1 MTRIGQPSDGEVVT
15 RVLAGNTD
23 AFALLVRR
31 HQNALYGYGRS
42 TGLDHDTALDLVQ
55 ESFVKAFERL
65 RQCREPERFLSWLFR
80 IFRNAVL
87 DWARNIRRTEAP
99 LEHAEWVA
107 DDGDVAE
114 GVALRDGMG
123 SALAALSPILR
134 EAFLLR
140 HQVGHSYEE
149 IAEITGVSLSA
160 AKMRVARARDLLH
173 DALVADY
180 GNVTRAGSRAS

>member
-1 MTRIGQPSDGEVVT
+1 MTTLGQPSDGAVVS

-31 HQNALYGYGRS
+31 HQNTLYGYGRS

-65 RQCREPERFLSWLFR
+65 GQCRDPERFLSWLFR

-87 DWARNIRRTEAP
+87 DWARDVRRNEAP
-99 LEHAEWVA
+99 LEHAEWIA

-123 SALAALSPILR
+123 TALAMLTPILR

>member
-1 MTRIGQPSDGEVVT
+1 
-15 RVLAGNTD
+15 
-23 AFALLVRR
+23 
-31 HQNALYGYGRS
+31 
-42 TGLDHDTALDLVQ
+42 
-55 ESFVKAFERL
+55 
-65 RQCREPERFLSWLFR
+65 
-80 IFRNAVL
+80 VL